1 MTIVAVAWCHYAG
14 PMRTSLAPLGE
25 RNFRLLF
32 CAQAVWLLGSWMTPV
47 ALAFAVLSLTDS
59 PAALGLVLGAEAV
72 PLTLLLLVGG
82 VWADRLPRVRVMVT
96 ADLVSAVSQGTT
108 AVLLI
113 AGSAEVWQLA
123 ALAAVGGAA
132 DAFHTPAWSGLL
144 PETVPPSMLQR
155 ANALRHLESNAG
167 RVGGPLLAGVIIAA
181 AGAGWAIAAD
191 ALSFLLAAVVL
202 VGIDVPGRAVAETA
216 TRFVD
221 DLRDGWRAVRA
232 QSWLIVMMIDTAL
245 WMLVIYGPYAVLGP
259 VVCDRQLDGASSWAL
274 ISAGYGLGSIGGGV
288 LGLRLHPRRP
298 LLVAVVINAVF
309 LPLLASL
316 AVAAPA
322 WTIAAMAVPAGV
334 STSLYLVLWDTTMQ
348 ERVPREALARVSSF
362 ERVSV
367 YAPLPIGM
375 ALAGPVAQWLG
386 VEATLWI
393 SAAWL
398 GVSTIF
404 LLSVPS
410 VRRMERLAPERS
422 PAPGPAIPAGP

>member
-1 MTIVAVAWCHYAG
+1 
-14 PMRTSLAPLGE
+14 MRTSLAPLAE

-59 PAALGLVLGAEAV
+59 PAALGVVLGAEAV

-82 VWADRLPRVRVMVT
+82 VWADRLPRVRVMVA
-96 ADLVSAVSQGTT
+96 ADLVSTVSQGTT

-113 AGSAEVWQLA
+113 GGWAEVWQLA

-132 DAFHTPAWSGLL
+132 DAFHTPAWAGLL
-144 PETVPPSMLQR
+144 PETVPPAMLQR

-167 RVGGPLLAGVIIAA
+167 RVAGPLLAGVIIAV

-191 ALSFLLAAVVL
+191 ALSFLLAAVIL
-202 VGIDVPGRAVAETA
+202 AGIDVPARAVAEGA
-216 TRFVD
+216 SRFAD
-221 DLRDGWRAVRA
+221 ELRDGWRAVRA
-232 QSWLIVMMIDTAL
+232 QSWLVLMMIDTGL
-245 WMLVIYGPYAVLGP
+245 WMLVIWGPYAVLGP
-259 VVCDRQLDGASSWAL
+259 IVCDRRLDGASSWAL
-274 ISAGYGLGSIGGGV
+274 ISAGYGLGSVGGGI

-309 LPLLASL
+309 LPLLACM

-334 STSLYLVLWDTTMQ
+334 STSLYMVLWDTTLQ

-362 ERVSV
+362 ERISV
-367 YAPLPIGM
+367 FAPLPVGM

-386 VEATLWI
+386 VEQTLWV

-398 GVSTIF
+398 GVSTAF

-410 VRRMERLAPERS
+410 IRRMERLT
-422 PAPGPAIPAGP
+422 PGPPHEAGEAALATPVGP

>member
-1 MTIVAVAWCHYAG
+1 
-14 PMRTSLAPLGE
+14 MRTSLAPLGE

-32 CAQAVWLLGSWMTPV
+32 CAQAVWLVGSWMTPV

-82 VWADRLPRVRVMVT
+82 VWADRLPRVRVMVA

-167 RVGGPLLAGVIIAA
+167 RVAGPLLAGVIIAA

-191 ALSFLLAAVVL
+191 ALSFLLAAVIL

-221 DLRDGWRAVRA
+221 DLRDGWRAVRS
-232 QSWLIVMMIDTAL
+232 QSWLVVMMIDTAL

-259 VVCDRQLDGASSWAL
+259 VVCDRQLDGAGSWAL

-334 STSLYLVLWDTTMQ
+334 STSLYLVLWDTTLQ

-375 ALAGPVAQWLG
+375 ALAGPVAQWVG

-398 GVSTIF
+398 GVSTVF
-404 LLSVPS
+404 LLAVPS

>member
-1 MTIVAVAWCHYAG
+1 
-14 PMRTSLAPLGE
+14 MRTSLAPLGE

-132 DAFHTPAWSGLL
+132 EAFHTPAWSGLL

-167 RVGGPLLAGVIIAA
+167 RVAGPLLAGVIIAA
-181 AGAGWAIAAD
+181 AGAGWAIATD

-202 VGIDVPGRAVAETA
+202 LGIDVPGRAVAETT

>member
-1 MTIVAVAWCHYAG
+1 
-14 PMRTSLAPLGE
+14 MRTSLAPLAE

-32 CAQAVWLLGSWMTPV
+32 CAQAIWLLGSWMTPV

-59 PAALGLVLGAEAV
+59 PAALGVVLGAEAV

-82 VWADRLPRVRVMVT
+82 VWADRLPRVRVMVS
-96 ADLVSAVSQGTT
+96 ADLVSAVSQGIT

-113 AGSAEVWQLA
+113 TGVAQVWQLA
-123 ALAAVGGAA
+123 ALAAVAGAA
-132 DAFHTPAWSGLL
+132 DAFHTPAWAGLL
-144 PETVPPSMLQR
+144 PETVPPGMLQR

-167 RVGGPLLAGVIIAA
+167 RVVSPLLAGVIIAA

-191 ALSFLLAAVVL
+191 ALSFLLAAAIL
-202 VGIDVPGRAVAETA
+202 VNIDVPARAVSEHA

-221 DLRDGWRAVRA
+221 ELRDGWRAVRS
-232 QSWLIVMMIDTAL
+232 QSWLILMMIDTAL
-245 WMLVIYGPYAVLGP
+245 WMLVIWGPYAVLGP
-259 VVCDRQLDGASSWAL
+259 IVCDRQLDGASSWAL
-274 ISAGYGLGSIGGGV
+274 ISAGYGLGSVGGGV

-309 LPLLASL
+309 LPLLASM

-322 WTIAAMAVPAGV
+322 LTIAAVAVPAGV
-334 STSLYLVLWDTTMQ
+334 STSLYMVLWDTTLQ

-362 ERVSV
+362 ERISV
-367 YAPLPIGM
+367 FAPLPIGM

-386 VEATLWI
+386 VEETLWI

-398 GVSTIF
+398 GVSTVF

-410 VRRMERLAPERS
+410 VRRMERLAPERVGGVDES
-422 PAPGPAIPAGP
+422 VLAATPATPAGP

>member
-1 MTIVAVAWCHYAG
+1 V
-14 PMRTSLAPLGE
+14 RTSLAPLGE

-32 CAQAVWLLGSWMTPV
+32 CAQAIWLVGSWMTPV

-59 PAALGLVLGAEAV
+59 PAALGIVLGAEAV
-72 PLTLLLLVGG
+72 PMTLLLLVGG
-82 VWADRLPRVRVMVT
+82 VWADRLPRMRVMVT
-96 ADLVSAVSQGTT
+96 ADLVSAVSQGTS

-113 AGSAEVWQLA
+113 TGAAQVWQLA

-167 RVGGPLLAGVIIAA
+167 RVAGPLLAGVIIAA

-191 ALSFLLAAVVL
+191 AVSFLLAAL
-202 VGIDVPGRAVAETA
+202 ILLGIDVPARTIAETA
-216 TRFVD
+216 TSFVD
-221 DLRDGWRAVRA
+221 ELRDGWREVRA
-232 QSWLIVMMIDTAL
+232 QSWLVLMMVDTAL
-245 WMLVIYGPYAVLGP
+245 WMLVIYAPYAVLGP
-259 VVCDRQLDGASSWAL
+259 VVCDRRLDGASSWAL
-274 ISAGYGLGSIGGGV
+274 IAAGYGLGSVGGGV
-288 LGLRLHPRRP
+288 LGLRLQPRRP

-322 WTIAAMAVPAGV
+322 LVIAAMAVPAGV
-334 STSLYLVLWDTTMQ
+334 STSLYMILWDTTLQ
-348 ERVPREALARVSSF
+348 ERVPRAALARISSF
-362 ERVSV
+362 ERISV
-367 YAPLPIGM
+367 FAPLPIGM

-398 GVSTIF
+398 GVSTAF
-404 LLSVPS
+404 LLSIPS
-410 VRRMERLAPERS
+410 IRRMERLAP
-422 PAPGPAIPAGP
+422 PGASGAVRDDAIATPAGP

>member
-1 MTIVAVAWCHYAG
+1 
-14 PMRTSLAPLGE
+14 MRTSLAPLGE

-144 PETVPPSMLQR
+144 PETVPASMLQR

-167 RVGGPLLAGVIIAA
+167 RVAGPLLAGVIIAA

-232 QSWLIVMMIDTAL
+232 QSWLIVMIDTAL

-398 GVSTIF
+398 GVSTVF

-422 PAPGPAIPAGP
+422 PAPGAAIPAGP

>member
-1 MTIVAVAWCHYAG
+1 
-14 PMRTSLAPLGE
+14 MRTSLAPLGQ

-32 CAQAVWLLGSWMTPV
+32 GAQAVWLLGSWMTPV

-72 PLTLLLLVGG
+72 PLALLLLVGG

-123 ALAAVGGAA
+123 VLAAVGGAA

-144 PETVPPSMLQR
+144 PETVPPPMLQR
-155 ANALRHLESNAG
+155 ANALRHLESNAA
-167 RVGGPLLAGVIIAA
+167 RVAGPLLAGVIIAA
-181 AGAGWAIAAD
+181 VGAGWAIAAD
-191 ALSFLLAAVVL
+191 ALSFLLAAVIL
-202 VGIDVPGRAVAETA
+202 VGIDVPARAVAGTA

-221 DLRDGWRAVRA
+221 DLRDGWRAVRS

-245 WMLVIYGPYAVLGP
+245 WMLVIYAPYAVLGP

-274 ISAGYGLGSIGGGV
+274 ISAGYGLGSVGGGV
-288 LGLRLHPRRP
+288 LGLRLYPRRP

-334 STSLYLVLWDTTMQ
+334 STSLYLVLWETTLQ

-375 ALAGPVAQWLG
+375 ALAGPVAEALG

-398 GVSTIF
+398 GVSTVF